1 MVNLRTQ
8 SVLKISVVCCCN
20 NFSFALSDLESKLQ
34 HTIHKSMGQDL
45 VEIEPRELKFPFE
58 LKKQSSCSIHL
69 VNKSNDYVA
78 FKVKTT
84 SPKRYCVRPNI
95 GVILPMSSSEFTVT
109 MQGQKT
115 APPDMQLKDKFL
127 VQVTVVP
134 FGTTEED
141 IIPEFFSKESGRYI
155 EESKLRV
162 VLISPP
168 NSPEHV
174 LHHASNGNG
183 SLNSVS
189 PRPGDKEAPSLKD
202 NQIDP
207 RVESPSTLME
217 SSAFTRESPIFTK
230 TKDSPIFTKESPV
243 FTKESPTFTK
253 ESRALLGDS
262 PRVAVKDSQIGFVKA
277 ENLQF
282 SHVSEDVE
290 NLKLKVNTL
299 ESKLQE
305 AEKMIVRLRD
315 ESTTTVQERDTLLK
329 EMVTLRRKTGGRSQV
344 GFPFLFVV
352 YMALVGVA
360 LGYFMHP

>member
-1 MVNLRTQ
+1 
-8 SVLKISVVCCCN
+8 
-20 NFSFALSDLESKLQ
+20 
-34 HTIHKSMGQDL
+34 MGQDL

-58 LKKQSSCSIHL
+58 LKKQSSCSIDL

-95 GVILPMSSSEFTVT
+95 GVILPMSSSAFTVT

-127 VQVTVVP
+127 IQTTVVP

-168 NSPEHV
+168 NSPEHP
-174 LHHASNGNG
+174 LHHSSNGNE
-183 SLNSVS
+183 SFNPVS
-189 PRPGDKEAPSLKD
+189 SRPKYEEVSSPKD
-202 NQIDP
+202 NQTVL
-207 RVESPSTLME
+207 RQESPSSLKE
-217 SSAFTRESPIFTK
+217 SPGFTKESPIFAKESPGFTK
-230 TKDSPIFTKESPV
+230 ESHIFAKESPV
-243 FTKESPTFTK
+243 FTKESPPFTK
-253 ESRALLGDS
+253 ESRAFLGDS
-262 PRVAVKDSQIGFVKA
+262 PHLAVKDSQVGFVRPEK
-277 ENLQF
+277 LQF

-290 NLKLKVNTL
+290 NLKLKVNIL
-299 ESKLQE
+299 ESKLHE
-305 AEKMIVRLRD
+305 AENMIVRMRD
-315 ESTTTVQERDTLLK
+315 EGTATVQERDTLQR
-329 EMVTLRRKTGGRSQV
+329 EMVSLRKKTGGRTKI
-344 GFPFLFVV
+344 GFPFLFVI
-352 YMALVGVA
+352 YMALVGMA

>member
-1 MVNLRTQ
+1 
-8 SVLKISVVCCCN
+8 
-20 NFSFALSDLESKLQ
+20 
-34 HTIHKSMGQDL
+34 MGQDL

-58 LKKQSSCSIHL
+58 LKKQSSCTIHL

-168 NSPEHV
+168 NSPEHSP
-174 LHHASNGNG
+174 HHDSNGNG
-183 SLNSVS
+183 SLNPVS

-207 RVESPSTLME
+207 RVESPSALKE
-217 SSAFTRESPIFTK
+217 SPAFTKESPIFTK
-230 TKDSPIFTKESPV
+230 TKESPIFMKESPV
-243 FTKESPTFTK
+243 FTKESSTFTK

-262 PRVAVKDSQIGFVKA
+262 PRVVVKDSQVGFVRA

-315 ESTTTVQERDTLLK
+315 ESTTTVQERDTLQK
-329 EMVTLRRKTGGRSQV
+329 EMVTLRRKTGGRTQV
-344 GFPFLFVV
+344 GYPFLFVV